1 MLLPIHAYIW
11 TVSAFIMLS
20 PRHCKVLQSTL
31 THGLFLRVYD
41 LAHLADA
48 SNLRIRANCF
58 VILMSIESTFNLRTP
73 CELRRRNAQFNSAP
87 FMQFARCVDPA
98 RTTVCGLTLSSVLQA
113 LQVTSDC
120 HCLDFRTGS
129 RPYHSVRTYPVFSVR
144 FRFAPMVSS
153 MISPMSGI
161 EIFWLAL

>member
-1 MLLPIHAYIW
+1 MLRRLI
-11 TVSAFIMLS
+11 
-20 PRHCKVLQSTL
+20 LQP
-31 THGLFLRVYD
+31 THSVRVATAILDFPYTI
-41 LAHLADA
+41 AHLQPTHSVRVATDPGLSA
-48 SNLRIRANCF
+48 VRF
-58 VILMSIESTFNLRTP
+58 TMTFSLRTP